1 MHMNKQEIA
10 DYFGKNITSNQCLIF
25 FHEETFTFSR
35 EWAQIVIYKIYYE
48 AVVAYYFWCY
58 GRFLPVSR
66 HDPL

>member
-10 DYFGKNITSNQCLIF
+10 DYFGENITSNQCLIF
-25 FHEETFTFSR
+25 FHEKTFTFSR

-66 HDPL
+66 HDPK